1 VIGMASLVSPLSE
14 EAEHTAKGAI
24 CAILVCEPHVVCGST
39 VPEVAVTVTD
49 PEDLGPDQ
57 NLMVNL
63 NKVPRRIK
71 SVVE

>member
-1 VIGMASLVSPLSE
+1 M
-14 EAEHTAKGAI
+14 

-39 VPEVAVTVTD
+39 VPEFAVTVTD

-57 NLMVNL
+57 NLMVNF
-63 NKVPRRIK
+63 NKVPERIK

>member
-1 VIGMASLVSPLSE
+1 MAWLRSSLRSGKKPS
-14 EAEHTAKGAI
+14 TTTKGAI
-24 CAILVCEPHVVCGST
+24 CANFVSEPHVAYGST
-39 VPEVAVTVTD
+39 VPEFAVTVTD

-63 NKVPRRIK
+63 NKVPKRIK

>member
-1 VIGMASLVSPLSE
+1 MASLVSPLSE
-14 EAEHTAKGAI
+14 EAEHHDQRCDKRHF
-24 CAILVCEPHVVCGST
+24 VCEPHVVCGST
-39 VPEVAVTVTD
+39 VPELAVTVTV
-49 PEDLGPDQ
+49 PEDFGPDQ

>member
-1 VIGMASLVSPLSE
+1 
-14 EAEHTAKGAI
+14 
-24 CAILVCEPHVVCGST
+24 
-39 VPEVAVTVTD
+39 VPEFAVTVTD

-63 NKVPRRIK
+63 NKVPKRIK